1 MKIGGIDENGRGSL
15 IGPLVITCFIIDE
28 NEINRLKEI
37 GVKDSKKLSK
47 EKREKIFEK
56 LKNYEFYF
64 ELIFPREIDI
74 FLKNGSL
81 NDLEAIYMAK
91 LINRSDAE
99 KYFIDS
105 PSNPKKFQ
113 NKIKSYLKRDVELV
127 VENKMDE
134 KNPVVAAAS
143 IIGKV
148 IRDKEIKKIEEEIN
162 EEIGSGYPGDKKTIE
177 FLKNVLKNKK
187 NYDFIRKS
195 WITYEMEKIK
205 IRIKKITDFI

>member
-1 MKIGGIDENGRGSL
+1 MKIAGIDENGRGSL
-15 IGPLVITCFIIDE
+15 IGPLVITCFIIE
-28 NEINRLKEI
+28 ESEVEKLKEI

-47 EKREKIFEK
+47 KKREEIFEK
-56 LKNYEFYF
+56 LKNYEFYY
-64 ELIFPREIDI
+64 ELVLPIEIDI
-74 FLKNGSL
+74 FLKNNGL

-91 LINRSDAE
+91 LINRTDAK

-105 PSNPKKFQ
+105 PSNPIKFQ
-113 NKIKSYLKRDVELV
+113 NKIKSYLKRNVELV

-134 KNPVVAAAS
+134 KNLVVAAAS

-148 IRDKEIKKIEEEIN
+148 IRDREIKKIEEEIK
-162 EEIGSGYPGDKKTIE
+162 EEIGSGYPGDKKTIK

-195 WITYEMEKIK
+195 WVTYERERLR
-205 IRIKKITDFI
+205 IRIKRITDFI

>member
-28 NEINRLKEI
+28 NEIDRLKEI

-47 EKREKIFEK
+47 EKREEIFEK
-56 LKNYEFYF
+56 LRNYEFYF
-64 ELIFPREIDI
+64 ELIFPKEIDI
-74 FLKNGSL
+74 FLKNGNL

-91 LINRSDAE
+91 LINRSDAK

-113 NKIKSYLKRDVELV
+113 NKIRNYLKRDVELI

-134 KNPVVAAAS
+134 KNLVVAAAS

-148 IRDKEIKKIEEEIN
+148 IRDKEIEKIEKEVN

-177 FLKNVLKNKK
+177 FLKNSLKNRK

-195 WITYEMEKIK
+195 WVTYEKEKMK